1 VLAMCRLLEG
11 LSCGLRTAGR
21 IAAVSECRPG
31 NQETAAADLLRETP
45 LCNFSLCSRYRVV
58 CHFFQYSFFSLDTQ
72 VPPPTE
78 TLKSTIL
85 RDYCRE
91 HKTQERASGGMKRG
105 NSVNLS
111 VTCACHMEKGAHHH
125 HHPLSKQPVDETAG
139 LSRARTLL
147 KESRT
152 VAPDITCAHCASKIT
167 PFWWDPP
174 ANAAGE
180 FSAGDKLCHLC
191 YWGFK
196 ESASELVPQTP
207 PGEPNL
213 SQMVS

>member
-1 VLAMCRLLEG
+1 MLAMRGLLQG
-11 LSCGLRTAGR
+11 VSCGLRAAGR
-21 IAAVSECRPG
+21 IAAVSKCRPG
-31 NQETAAADLLRETP
+31 HQETAATDLLRETP
-45 LCNFSLCSRYRVV
+45 LCTLSLRSLFCCS
-58 CHFFQYSFFSLDTQ
+58 SFFHCSFFFFFAQ